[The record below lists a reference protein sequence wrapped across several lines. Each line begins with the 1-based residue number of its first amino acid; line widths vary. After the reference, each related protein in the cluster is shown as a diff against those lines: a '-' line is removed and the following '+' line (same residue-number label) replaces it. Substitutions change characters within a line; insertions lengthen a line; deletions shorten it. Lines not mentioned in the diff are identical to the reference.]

1 MPHSRR
7 SVTIEW
13 DERSPFFPGGA
24 RDSET
29 NIGGR
34 PTHSLKRR
42 LWILVMAFE
51 AMGLPMPE
59 LAGEPWETGVM
70 LYGEFWLAGD
80 REASLGTLRPFSG
93 DRRENN
99 KV

>member
-1 MPHSRR
+1 M
-7 SVTIEW
+7 EW
-13 DERSPFFPGGA
+13 DERRPFFGA
-24 RDSET
+24 RDSEADV
-29 NIGGR
+29 GR
-34 PTHSLKRR
+34 RGLTHSRKRR

-80 REASLGTLRPFSG
+80 RDASLGTLRPFSG
-93 DRRENN
+93 TR
-99 KV
+99 K